1 MVMTEAPKD
10 VNGRL
15 QIDKPRW
22 NQDTFTGRAKHFFTV
37 TDPLNLLATNVQL
50 ESAKILVE
58 KYRYVR
64 LCFRIPY
71 IVCVLA
77 FWMCSSNFDFL

>member
-1 MVMTEAPKD
+1 MTEAPKD
-10 VNGRL
+10 LNGRL

-37 TDPLNLLATNVQL
+37 TDPLNLLATNAQL

-64 LCFRIPY
+64 LCFRISY
-71 IVCVLA
+71 IVCMLFGCVA
-77 FWMCSSNFDFL
+77 ATMTFVF